1 MKNMIYLKT
10 KREIELIKEACRIT
24 KGMLDIVEKN
34 IKPGISTLELDQI
47 AEDYC
52 RSQGAIPNFKNYGGF
67 PGSICASIDDVVVH
81 GIPRANIILKEGQ
94 IISIDC
100 GAMIRGFNGDAA
112 RTFAVGKISEEK
124 QKLIDVTKQSFF
136 EGIKGLKVGDRIGDI
151 GERVQKYAESFGFSV
166 VREMVGHGIGRH
178 LHEDPQVPNYGHK
191 GFGPKIE
198 NGLVIAVE
206 PMINMGR
213 KEITIDDDEWTT
225 RTADGKPSAHYENT
239 IAITDDG
246 VEILTL

>member
-1 MKNMIYLKT
+1 MIYLKT
-10 KREIELIKEACRIT
+10 KKEIELIKEACRIT

-34 IKPGISTLELDQI
+34 IRPGISTLELDQI

-52 RSQGAIPNFKNYGGF
+52 RSQGAIPNFKGYGGF
-67 PGSICASIDDVVVH
+67 PGSICASVDDVVVH
-81 GIPRANIILKEGQ
+81 GIPKANIILKEGQ

-100 GAMIRGFNGDAA
+100 GAMIHGFNGDAA
-112 RTFAVGKISEEK
+112 RTFAVGNISPAK

-151 GERVQKYAESFGFSV
+151 GERVQTYAESFGFSV
-166 VREMVGHGIGRH
+166 VREMVGHGVGRH
-178 LHEDPQVPNYGHK
+178 LHEDPEVPNYGHK

-213 KEITIDDDEWTT
+213 KEIVIDDDEWTT
-225 RTADGKPSAHYENT
+225 RTRDGKPSAHYENT
-239 IAITDDG
+239 IAITDEG